1 MLLELRG
8 RRKEEE
14 KVDPDPDVIP
24 ARVNPEEENVQMRQ
38 AQHREPRSRYT
49 TVNTL
54 YNYSSKDYKKFHT
67 SSPVFMCSAQRSSM
81 SEYQLIYFNN
91 NINLDFS
98 ALAKKTWFIKNKKNN
113 PLTSE

>member
-14 KVDPDPDVIP
+14 KVDPDVIP
-24 ARVNPEEENVQMRQ
+24 ARVNPEEENIQMRQ

-54 YNYSSKDYKKFHT
+54 YNYSYKDYKKNIFT
-67 SSPVFMCSAQRSSM
+67 PSAQC
-81 SEYQLIYFNN
+81 LC
-91 NINLDFS
+91 
-98 ALAKKTWFIKNKKNN
+98 ALLNAVQ
-113 PLTSE
+113 